1 MNGKKVFQIIGMIDD
16 DLIVEASGAVKKVRR
31 MRLTKVIALAAALVL
46 LAGLTVWAAG
56 VIIRGRSSS
65 VRSIPDY
72 YSVPSAEALM
82 QDVGIAPNIPEGFA
96 NGFVFSGGYIVE
108 NEDYGEDGS
117 VLESYK
123 SISCDY
129 EKDGELISLHVDA
142 SIAGNQM
149 NHCETAKTY
158 KNSEIKYSA
167 YKNKIVPGSYQ
178 LTEQDKKDKK
188 DGKYVFSY
196 GSEKVETYS
205 VQVMAWE
212 YEGLNYSLCAMDSS
226 ITKAGLA
233 DMAAELIDCQD
244 QKERT

>member
-1 MNGKKVFQIIGMIDD
+1 MNGKGAFQIIGMIDD

-31 MRLTKVIALAAALVL
+31 MRLKKIVALAAALAL
-46 LAGLTVWAAG
+46 LAGITAWAAG
-56 VIIRGRSSS
+56 VILRGRSSS

-82 QDVGIAPNIPEGFA
+82 QDIGIAPNIPASFA
-96 NGFVFSGGYIVE
+96 NGFAFSGGHIVE
-108 NEDYGEDGS
+108 NEDYDGDGS
-117 VLESYK
+117 VLESYR

-129 EKDGELISLHVDA
+129 KKDSELVSLHVDA

-149 NHCETAKTY
+149 DHCETAKTY
-158 KNSEIKYSA
+158 KNSEIKYSS
-167 YKNKIVPGSYQ
+167 YKNKTVPGSYQ

-205 VQVMAWE
+205 VQVIAWE
-212 YEGLNYSLCAMDSS
+212 YKGLNYSLCAMDSS
-226 ITKAGLA
+226 ITKDELA